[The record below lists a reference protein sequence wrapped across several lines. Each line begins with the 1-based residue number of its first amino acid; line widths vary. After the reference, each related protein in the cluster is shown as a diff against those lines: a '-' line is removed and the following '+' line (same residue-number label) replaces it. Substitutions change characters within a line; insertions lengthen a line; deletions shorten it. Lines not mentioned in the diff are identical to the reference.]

1 MQIFNE
7 LVPAKECS
15 AAALGFFDGIHMG
28 HKAVIEKAVNA
39 KNIGLS
45 PVVLTFSQ
53 SPKGVISGNIFETL
67 ETFDHKAKHL
77 ENAGV
82 EKLYVLDFLSVKD
95 MSPREFVEKILI
107 EKLNVKQ
114 VFCGFNYHFG
124 KGGKGTGE
132 TLVSI
137 CKEFGIT
144 ANVVP
149 PVVID
154 GEIVSSTKIRNLLKE
169 GNIKQAN
176 KFLGYDFGI
185 TTDII
190 HGNHIGKGLGFPTI
204 NQPAKEG
211 VIVPKFGVYA
221 SVVSIEEKK
230 YCGVTNVG
238 VKPTIGDY
246 SPLYE
251 TWMPK
256 YSGEDIYGKIATV
269 ELKEFI
275 RPERKFESMEV
286 LKQTVL
292 KNGEQA
298 IEIIGENI

>member
-7 LVPAKECS
+7 LVPTREHS

-28 HKAVIEKAVNA
+28 HRAVLEKAVSA
-39 KNIGLS
+39 KKDGLT
-45 PVVLTFSQ
+45 PIVLTFSK
-53 SPKGVISGNIFETL
+53 SPKEVISGKIFETL
-67 ETFDHKAKHL
+67 ETFEHKAKHL
-77 ENAGV
+77 EKAGI
-82 EKLYVLDFLSVKD
+82 EKLYAVNFLSVKD
-95 MSPREFVEKILI
+95 MSPSEFVLKILI
-107 EKLNVKQ
+107 QKLNVKQ

-132 TLVSI
+132 TLVSV

-149 PVVID
+149 PVIID
-154 GEIVSSTKIRNLLKE
+154 GEIVSSTRIRTLLKD

-176 KFLGYDFGI
+176 KLLGYYFGI
-185 TTDII
+185 KTDII

-204 NQPAKEG
+204 NQPVKEG
-211 VIVPKFGVYA
+211 IIVPKFGVYA
-221 SVVSIEEKK
+221 SVVTIDNKK

-238 VKPTIGDY
+238 VKPTIGEY
-246 SPLYE
+246 KPLYE

-256 YSGEDIYGKIATV
+256 YTGGDIYGKTATV

-275 RPERKFESMEV
+275 RPETKFKTLEE

-298 IEIIGENI
+298 LEIIGAL

>member
-1 MQIFNE
+1 MRIFNE
-7 LVPAKECS
+7 LVPSKECT
-15 AAALGFFDGIHMG
+15 AVALGYFDGIHMG
-28 HKAVIEKAVNA
+28 HKAVIEKTVNT
-39 KNIGLS
+39 KKDGLS
-45 PVVLTFSQ
+45 PVVLTFSK
-53 SPKGVISGNIFETL
+53 SPKGVISGDLFEAL
-67 ETFDHKAKHL
+67 ETFEHKAKHL
-77 ENAGV
+77 EKAGV
-82 EKLYVLDFLSVKD
+82 EKLYVADFLKIKD
-95 MSPREFVEKILI
+95 MSPRDFVEKILI

-137 CKEFGIT
+137 CKEFGVA

-149 PVVID
+149 PVIID
-154 GEIVSSTKIRNLLKE
+154 GEIVSSTRIRNLLKE

-176 KFLGYDFGI
+176 KLLGYDFGI

-221 SVVSIEEKK
+221 SVVTIENKK

-238 VKPTIGDY
+238 VKPTIGKY

-256 YSGEDIYGKIATV
+256 YSGEDLYGKVATV

-275 RPERKFESMEV
+275 RPERKFENLEE

-292 KNGEQA
+292 KNGEQVL
-298 IEIIGENI
+298 EIIGEV